1 MAEVAHV
8 IWMKNA
14 ADTPTDKE
22 SPIYTFEKQEPSLIS
37 SLSGESKF
45 SRLAPSS
52 WWIVSSHI
60 PLFYANNGD
69 DIYLIAFQA

>member
-22 SPIYTFEKQEPSLIS
+22 SPIYLFEKQERSLIPSLM
-37 SLSGESKF
+37 SGESKF
-45 SRLAPSS
+45 SRLAPS
-52 WWIVSSHI
+52 V
-60 PLFYANNGD
+60 GG
-69 DIYLIAFQA
+69 